1 MIPST
6 SVTTS
11 EPLGRERFSCLIE
24 RDPDGRVLAVTLD
37 AHGANTE
44 RSTRVNTTKA
54 TRIAGAVHDILRTA
68 GVSARAWSEAK
79 SIDLDYLTGA
89 QVELLLVAV
98 RPLRRA
104 DRIDHVGAGV
114 AAMSPEEA
122 SYWHAKLS
130 RPGGLPALRV
140 LLGSG
145 AQR

>member
-1 MIPST
+1 MIPSIST
-6 SVTTS
+6 ASDGH
-11 EPLGRERFSCLIE
+11 LGREQFRCLIE
-24 RDPDGRVLAVTLD
+24 RDSDGRVLAVTLD
-37 AHGANTE
+37 AHATTSD
-44 RSTRVNTTKA
+44 RSTRVNSTKA
-54 TRIAGAVHDILRTA
+54 TRIAGPVHDILRTA
-68 GVSARAWSEAK
+68 GVTGRAWSEAK
-79 SIDLDYLTGA
+79 PIDLDYLTGA